1 MVCVQYE
8 VHCDFVCFTHL
19 CAEFDVLATSLLFMF
34 RFFVVVLWSSGIK
47 LMDADT
53 LTRIAHIDRPTGA
66 RPTLYPTISSLRPSL
81 FFERSNSLLVAWG
94 DCLMS
99 MGIREV
105 TTVPVGSAMTGLD
118 AGGASQTIVK
128 RRTVECTMAW
138 ELDCVACGVAP
149 LDDDNVV
156 VLGLVPPLDDDEE
169 EVDDIVVV
177 HDNDE
182 GEQNKIGGGN
192 GASIHHGGNDLEMQ
206 ILSRKDGTIVYSD
219 SLPMLKSR
227 LQNQQPQQQ
236 TPGGIM
242 AESASSY
249 TLLSSFA
256 LPRMDDAAEA
266 EEASLTGQTL
276 EQDFDLNVSS
286 IFSPASEI
294 GKRPFRDVHL
304 EWDLKSIMFQED
316 KRSKPAQSEDPIS
329 RWHDKKDHT
338 DNGDDDA
345 HSVDSDDYD
354 FIIKALPESELLQH
368 TITIGPAPIMVVTSG
383 SDVILSRMGDVDDA
397 VAHALSRNK
406 RGLALR
412 RALRHKRQLRR
423 YELSDLVSSYLQALL
438 RLRQKTAALLE
449 EDKED
454 EGKEEDDPLPSLSL
468 RRTKL
473 AVQSMPVLLGGDV
486 ALWQRWA
493 QELEGIPGALFLLRD
508 HLPVRGKLIMVLAR
522 G

>member
-1 MVCVQYE
+1 
-8 VHCDFVCFTHL
+8 
-19 CAEFDVLATSLLFMF
+19 
-34 RFFVVVLWSSGIK
+34 
-47 LMDADT
+47 MDADT

-81 FFERSNSLLVAWG
+81 LFERSNSLLVAWG

-118 AGGASQTIVK
+118 AGGTSQTVVR

-156 VLGLVPPLDDDEE
+156 VLGLVPPLDDENEEEE

-177 HDNDE
+177 HENGGDD
-182 GEQNKIGGGN
+182 QNIQGAGN
-192 GASIHHGGNDLEMQ
+192 GASIRQGGNDLEMQ
-206 ILSRKDGTIVYSD
+206 IISRKDGTIVYSD
-219 SLPMLKSR
+219 SLPMLKNP
-227 LQNQQPQQQ
+227 LQNKQPQQQ
-236 TPGGIM
+236 TPGGSM

-249 TLLSSFA
+249 NLLSSFA

-266 EEASLTGQTL
+266 EEASLTGQLL
-276 EQDFDLNVSS
+276 EQAFDLNVSS
-286 IFSPASEI
+286 IFSPASEV

-316 KRSKPAQSEDPIS
+316 KRKNFQPSDDPIN
-329 RWHDKKDHT
+329 RWYDEKDHK
-338 DNGDDDA
+338 DYDDDDA
-345 HSVDSDDYD
+345 HSVDSDDYG
-354 FIIKALPESELLQH
+354 FIIKPLFEPELLQQ
-368 TITIGPAPIMVVTSG
+368 TITTGPAPIMVVTSG
-383 SDVILSRMGDVDDA
+383 SDVVLSRMGDVDDA
-397 VAHALSRNK
+397 VAHALAKNK

-423 YELSDLVSSYLQALL
+423 YELSDLVNSYLQALL
-438 RLRQKTAALLE
+438 RLQKKAVALLE

-454 EGKEEDDPLPSLSL
+454 EGKDSDAPSPSLSL
-468 RRTKL
+468 RRMTL

-486 ALWQRWA
+486 SLWQRWA

-508 HLPVRGKLIMVLAR
+508 HLPVRGKFFR
-522 G
+522 GPHSRLRLCASVF